1 MFDYNTY
8 GEDLNLFYPFKD
20 ERFSLE
26 GRIGYVGLDIGMVL
40 NFAIMKIHYLLVCRG
55 KLLLAKV

>member
-8 GEDLNLFYPFKD
+8 GADLNLFYPFKD

-26 GRIGYVGLDIGMVL
+26 GRIGYVGFGYWHGL
-40 NFAIMKIHYLLVCRG
+40 NFAIMINTLLIG
-55 KLLLAKV
+55 L

>member
-8 GEDLNLFYPFKD
+8 GADLNLFYPFKD

-26 GRIGYVGLDIGMVL
+26 GRIGYVGFGYWLSL
-40 NFAIMKIHYLLVCRG
+40 IHISINTATKRSIDPKG
-55 KLLLAKV
+55 AR